1 MRISDGMK
9 SQMVVSSMRTAQE
22 SIFKLQQQVSSGLRI
37 QKPSDDPNAASSIM
51 QTRSQ
56 LRAAEQY
63 QRNIGQAI
71 SRVEAE
77 ETILDQLDS
86 TLTRA
91 LTLAI
96 SQGDDLS
103 TPATR
108 LQVKAEVDNLL
119 QFAVSLANT
128 RWGEGYLFGGL
139 QADTAPF
146 DAADPLK
153 ELSDL
158 QLAQLGAPHRIEI
171 SPGQFVPTS
180 HTAVELFLD
189 SGAIESLSALSAALA
204 SGDGATVRD
213 SIDGL
218 RSATATVQNL
228 LGDVGGRYNQFTST
242 SDALR
247 LASMS
252 AVRLQSELEDVDM
265 AEALVH
271 LAARQGVLQAS
282 YMATSRIMSMN
293 LTDYLR

>member
-1 MRISDGMK
+1 MRISDAMK
-9 SQMVVSSMRTAQE
+9 SQMVVSNMRTAQE
-22 SIFKLQQQVSSGLRI
+22 SIHKLQQQVSSGLRI

-56 LRAAEQY
+56 LRAAEQF

-77 ETILDQLDS
+77 ETVLEQLDS

-96 SQGDDLS
+96 SQGDDLA
-103 TPATR
+103 TPETR
-108 LQVKAEVDNLL
+108 KQVKAEVDNLL

-128 RWGEGYLFGGL
+128 RWGEGYIFGGL
-139 QADTAPF
+139 QAQTAPINP
-146 DAADPLK
+146 ADPLA
-153 ELSDL
+153 ELSEHEL
-158 QLAQLGAPHRIEI
+158 MQLGTPHRIEI

-180 HTAVELFLD
+180 HTAVEIFLD
-189 SGAIESLSALSAALA
+189 SGVIESLVALSAGLE
-204 SGDGATVRD
+204 SGEGGQVRD
-213 SIDGL
+213 SIGAL
-218 RSATATVQNL
+218 RSAAASVQNL

-282 YMATSRIMSMN
+282 YMATSRIMSLN